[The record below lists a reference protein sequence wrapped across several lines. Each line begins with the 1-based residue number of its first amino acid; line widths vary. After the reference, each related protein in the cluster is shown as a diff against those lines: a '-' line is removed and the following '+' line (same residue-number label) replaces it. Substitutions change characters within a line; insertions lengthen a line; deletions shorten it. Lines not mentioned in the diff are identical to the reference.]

1 MRSITSAALILF
13 SSVVAALGQS
23 GQWGSRGISRRF
35 ILQGNF
41 VIAADGRGVAVYDV
55 SDAANIRRLS
65 VVETAAESIDVAVL
79 TVEVFNTSDVIV
91 ATRAGLE
98 RFALLP
104 NGALMPIGNV
114 AMTAS
119 ILASNG
125 HYLAGAA
132 SSDVVVWQSTGGD
145 WPVPTPKSLASV
157 GQFTTMGAISSLAW
171 HGDTL
176 LAAVPGIGIWL
187 FDPTGA
193 RQPLVL
199 PENAHD
205 LAVDGDMLY
214 IAAGGSGLAIYDLHD
229 ESAPRL
235 LGRFTGELNLTRI
248 AASGGRVYA
257 LQPSDTVD
265 VFDVT
270 LPTTPVL
277 AATIRQPA
285 AALAASDARLY
296 VAGSIVDRGLTTE
309 MGVPLR
315 IYDASD
321 PAAPRAI
328 GEFDDLAGPVSGIAT
343 DGMLAYV
350 VDHPY
355 FRVLD
360 VSSTAAPHELSSIR
374 LENLGDRVRLLG
386 KQLIIY
392 GRGDVQLLDVSNPYA
407 PRPVKVWHSQGSPP
421 SNAAFARTTILEG
434 NPFSGLHVVD
444 FTNFPD
450 PTQIGGI
457 KNHYFE
463 VVADGADVAYV
474 SYQANALV
482 TVDLSDPRAPYF
494 SWSTPLGMV
503 RAEIVPATESRPSLL
518 LALGLDAMHI
528 FSLADPLNPA
538 AIAVVPMPPDAIFAA
553 NSSTAWVALNGTIST
568 LDLSDPEH
576 SSLTP
581 TTMRAVASMQLAAT
595 EGGKL
600 VVADRYSVRVYG
612 PDTAPPPP
620 PPSPRRRPSHS

>member
-1 MRSITSAALILF
+1 MTV
-13 SSVVAALGQS
+13 SV
-23 GQWGSRGISRRF
+23 
-35 ILQGNF
+35 
-41 VIAADGRGVAVYDV
+41 
-55 SDAANIRRLS
+55 
-65 VVETAAESIDVAVL
+65 
-79 TVEVFNTSDVIV
+79 
-91 ATRAGLE
+91 
-98 RFALLP
+98 
-104 NGALMPIGNV
+104 
-114 AMTAS
+114 
-119 ILASNG
+119 LASNS
-125 HYLAGAA
+125 HYFATAA
-132 SSDVVVWQSTGGD
+132 PSGIVAWRVTGGD
-145 WPVPTPKSLASV
+145 WPVPTPRGLAMV
-157 GQFTTMGAISSLAW
+157 AQFGTMAQITSLAW

-176 LAAVPGIGIWL
+176 LAGVPGIGISL
-187 FDPTGA
+187 FDLSGA
-193 RQPLVL
+193 RRPLL
-199 PENAHD
+199 LAENAHD
-205 LAVDGDMLY
+205 LAVDGDTLY
-214 IAAGGSGLAIYDLHD
+214 VAAGGTGLAIYDLHD

-248 AASGGRVYA
+248 AASGGRAYA
-257 LQPSDTVD
+257 LQAPDMVD

-285 AALAASDARLY
+285 AVLAASVARLY

-309 MGVPLR
+309 TGVPLR

-321 PAAPRAI
+321 SGAPRAI

-343 DGMLAYV
+343 DGTLAYV
-350 VDHPY
+350 VDRPY

-360 VSSTAAPHELSSIR
+360 VSRTATPRELSSIR
-374 LENLGDRVRLLG
+374 FDNLGDRVRLLG

-407 PRPVKVWHSQGSPP
+407 PRQVKVWHSQGSPP
-421 SNAAFARTTILEG
+421 SNAAFARYTIIEG

-444 FTNFPD
+444 FINFSD

-463 VVADGADVAYV
+463 VVADGGDVAYV
-474 SYQANALV
+474 SYQANELV
-482 TVDLSDPRAPYF
+482 AVNVADPKAPRF
-494 SWSTPLGMV
+494 AFSTPLGMV

-518 LALGLDAMHI
+518 LALGLDGMHT
-528 FSLADPLNPA
+528 FSLADPLNPVV
-538 AIAVVPMPPDAIFAA
+538 IAVVPMPPDAIFAA

-568 LDLSDPEH
+568 LDLSDPGH

-581 TTMRAVASMQLAAT
+581 TTMRAVAPMQLAAT

-612 PDTAPPPP
+612 PDTPPPP
-620 PPSPRRRPSHS
+620 PPRRRPSHS

>member
-13 SSVVAALGQS
+13 FSVVAAPGQS

-35 ILQGNF
+35 VVQGNL

-65 VVETAAESIDVAVL
+65 VAETETESIDVAVL
-79 TVEVFNTSDVIV
+79 NGTDVIV
-91 ATRAGLE
+91 AARGRLG
-98 RFALLP
+98 RFSLSP
-104 NGALMPIGNV
+104 NGTLTPAGSI
-114 AMTAS
+114 ATTAS

-125 HYLAGAA
+125 HSLAGATT
-132 SSDVVVWQSTGGD
+132 SEIVVWQ
-145 WPVPTPKSLASV
+145 PTEDGLVSV
-157 GQFTTMGAISSLAW
+157 ARFTTMAPIGSLAW

-176 LAAVPGIGIWL
+176 LAAVPGIGIWF
-187 FDPTGA
+187 FDPSGA
-193 RQPLVL
+193 RQPQVI

-205 LAVDGDMLY
+205 LAVDGDTLY

-229 ESAPRL
+229 ESAPRF
-235 LGRFTGELNLTRI
+235 LGRVSGELNLTRI
-248 AASGGRVYA
+248 AASGGRAYA
-257 LQPSDTVD
+257 IQPSDMVD

-285 AALAASDARLY
+285 AVIAASDARLY

-321 PAAPRAI
+321 SAAPRAI

-343 DGMLAYV
+343 DGTLAYV

-374 LENLGDRVRLLG
+374 LDNLGDRVRLLG

-407 PRPVKVWHSQGSPP
+407 PRLMKVWHSQGSPP

-463 VVADGADVAYV
+463 VVANGADVAYV
-474 SYQANALV
+474 CYQGDELV

-494 SWSTPLGMV
+494 VWSTPLAMV

-518 LALGLDAMHI
+518 LALGLDGMHI
-528 FSLADPLNPA
+528 YSLADPLRPVET
-538 AIAVVPMPPDAIFAA
+538 AIVPMPSDAIFAA
-553 NSSTAWVALNGTIST
+553 NSTTAWVALDGTIST
-568 LDLSDPEH
+568 LDLSDSGH

-581 TTMRAVASMQLAAT
+581 TAMRAVAPMQLAAT
-595 EGGKL
+595 DGGKL

-612 PDTAPPPP
+612 PDTAPPP
-620 PPSPRRRPSHS
+620 SPRRRPSHP

>member
-13 SSVVAALGQS
+13 LSVVAALGQS

-35 ILQGNF
+35 VVLGNL

-65 VVETAAESIDVAVL
+65 VVETQTESLDVVVLNVAVL
-79 TVEVFNTSDVIV
+79 NTTPDVIV
-91 ATRAGLE
+91 ATRGGLE
-98 RFALLP
+98 RFSLLP
-104 NGALMPIGNV
+104 NGTLMPIGNFPTTV
-114 AMTAS
+114 S
-119 ILASNG
+119 ILASND
-125 HYLAGAA
+125 HYIAGAA
-132 SSDVVVWQSTGGD
+132 TSAIVVWKSTGGD
-145 WPVPTPKSLASV
+145 WPVPTPKGLAIV
-157 GQFTTMGAISSLAW
+157 ERFTTMAPITSLAW

-187 FDPTGA
+187 FDPSGA
-193 RQPLVL
+193 RQPLVI
-199 PENAHD
+199 PENAQD
-205 LAVDGDMLY
+205 LAVDGDTLY
-214 IAAGGSGLAIYDLHD
+214 IAAGGSGTGLAIYDLHD
-229 ESAPRL
+229 ESAPRF
-235 LGRFTGELNLTRI
+235 LGRVSGELNLTRI
-248 AASGGRVYA
+248 AARGGRAYA
-257 LQPSDTVD
+257 IQPPDIVD

-270 LPTTPVL
+270 LPTAPVL

-285 AALAASDARLY
+285 AVIAASDARLY
-296 VAGSIVDRGLTTE
+296 VSGSIVDRGLTTE

-315 IYDASD
+315 IYETSD

-343 DGMLAYV
+343 DGTLAYV
-350 VDHPY
+350 IDRPY

-360 VSSTAAPHELSSIR
+360 VSRTTAPRELSSIR
-374 LENLGDRVRLLG
+374 FDNLGDRVRLLG

-407 PRPVKVWHSQGSPP
+407 PRLAKVWHSQGSPP
-421 SNAAFARTTILEG
+421 SNAAFLRNTIIEG

-444 FTNFPD
+444 FINFSD

-474 SYQANALV
+474 SYQGNELV
-482 TVDLSDPRAPYF
+482 TVDISNPRTPYF
-494 SWSTPLGMV
+494 TWSTALGMV

-518 LALGLDAMHI
+518 LALGLDGMHI
-528 FSLADPLNPA
+528 FSLADLLHPVEI
-538 AIAVVPMPPDAIFAA
+538 AILSMSPDAIFAA
-553 NSSTAWVALNGTIST
+553 NSTTAWVALDGTIST
-568 LDLSDPEH
+568 RDLSDPGH

-581 TTMRAVASMQLAAT
+581 TAMRAVAPMQLAAT
-595 EGGKL
+595 EGGKV

-612 PDTAPPPP
+612 PDTVPPS
-620 PPSPRRRPSHS
+620 SPRRRPSHP

>member
-1 MRSITSAALILF
+1 MRSITGAALILF
-13 SSVVAALGQS
+13 SSVVAVLGQS
-23 GQWGSRGISRRF
+23 GEWGSRGISARF
-35 ILQGNF
+35 VVQGNL

-55 SDAANIRRLS
+55 SDAANIKRLS
-65 VVETAAESIDVAVL
+65 VIETQAESIDVAVF
-79 TVEVFNTSDVIV
+79 TVPVFDTSDVFV

-98 RFALLP
+98 RFELLP
-104 NGALMPIGNV
+104 HGVLKPIGIFPTTV
-114 AMTAS
+114 SM
-119 ILASNG
+119 IASNG
-125 HYLAGAA
+125 HYIAGAA
-132 SSDVVVWQSTGGD
+132 TSAIVVWQSTGGD
-145 WPVPTPKSLASV
+145 WPVPTTKGLAIV
-157 GQFTTMGAISSLAW
+157 AQFTTMAPISSLAW

-187 FDPTGA
+187 LDPSGA

-205 LAVDGDMLY
+205 LTVVGDTLY
-214 IAAGGSGLAIYDLHD
+214 VAAGGSGLAIYDLHD

-248 AASGGRVYA
+248 AASGGRAYA
-257 LQPSDTVD
+257 IQPPDIVD

-270 LPTTPVL
+270 LPTAPVL
-277 AATIRQPA
+277 AVTIHQPA
-285 AALAASDARLY
+285 AVLGASDARLF

-328 GEFDDLAGPVSGIAT
+328 GEFHDLAGPVSGIAT
-343 DGMLAYV
+343 DGTLAYV
-350 VDHPY
+350 VDRLY

-360 VSSTAAPHELSSIR
+360 VSSTAAPRELSSIR
-374 LENLGDRVRLLG
+374 FDNLGDRVRLFG

-407 PRPVKVWHSQGSPP
+407 PRLMKVWHSQGSPP
-421 SNAAFARTTILEG
+421 SNAAFARNTIIEG

-444 FTNFPD
+444 FVNFSD

-474 SYQANALV
+474 SYQGNELV
-482 TVDLSDPRAPYF
+482 TVDLRDPRAPHF
-494 SWSTPLGMV
+494 VWSTPLGMV

-518 LALGLDAMHI
+518 LALGLDGMHI

-538 AIAVVPMPPDAIFAA
+538 PISVLPMAPDAIFAA
-553 NSSTAWVALNGTIST
+553 NRSTAFVALDGMIST
-568 LDLSDPEH
+568 LDLADPGH

-581 TTMRAVASMQLAAT
+581 TTMRAVAPMQLAAT
-595 EGGKL
+595 DGGKL

-612 PDTAPPPP
+612 ADTAP
-620 PPSPRRRPSHS
+620 PPSPRRRPSHP